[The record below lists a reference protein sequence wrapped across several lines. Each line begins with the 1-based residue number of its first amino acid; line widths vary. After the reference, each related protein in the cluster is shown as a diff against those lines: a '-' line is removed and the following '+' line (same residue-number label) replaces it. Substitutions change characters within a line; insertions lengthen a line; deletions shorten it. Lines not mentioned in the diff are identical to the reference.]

1 MNEKKRKNV
10 VEEAE
15 MEPADIPAPVAKNYT
30 LRGAQ
35 QAIERREAA
44 VEKREQKILKLQAEN
59 NADRKLIKQLN
70 DVCAEIRQQELMQR
84 VKQLSSSG
92 NEMTTERINKLLDF
106 FEQAGDALTGLSLKQ
121 LIAMLQGST
130 EQAQE
135 LAEEAK
141 VIYSE
146 NTGDTASDESV
157 KI

>member
-1 MNEKKRKNV
+1 MNEKKSNHV

-15 MEPADIPAPVAKNYT
+15 MEPADIPAPVAKKYT

-44 VEKREQKILKLQAEN
+44 VAKREQKILKLQAEN

-70 DVCAEIRQQELMQR
+70 DVCSEIRQQELMQR
-84 VKQLSSSG
+84 VKLLSSSG

-106 FEQAGDALTGLSLKQ
+106 FEQAGDALTGLSLQQ
-121 LIAMLQGST
+121 LITMLQGT
-130 EQAQE
+130 PEQAQE

-146 NTGDTASDESV
+146 NTGQPAADDSE
-157 KI
+157 

>member
-1 MNEKKRKNV
+1 MNEKKRNHV

-44 VEKREQKILKLQAEN
+44 VAKREQKILKLQAEN

-84 VKQLSSSG
+84 VKLLSSSG

-106 FEQAGDALTGLSLKQ
+106 FEQAGDALTGLSLEQ
-121 LIAMLQGST
+121 LITILQGT
-130 EQAQE
+130 PEQAQE
-135 LAEEAK
+135 LAEEAQ
-141 VIYSE
+141 VVYSE
-146 NTGDTASDESV
+146 NTGLPAVDDSE
-157 KI
+157 

>member
-44 VEKREQKILKLQAEN
+44 VAKREQKILKLQAEN

-84 VKQLSSSG
+84 V
-92 NEMTTERINKLLDF
+92 
-106 FEQAGDALTGLSLKQ
+106 
-121 LIAMLQGST
+121 
-130 EQAQE
+130 
-135 LAEEAK
+135 
-141 VIYSE
+141 
-146 NTGDTASDESV
+146 
-157 KI
+157 

>member
-1 MNEKKRKNV
+1 MNEKKRNHV

-15 MEPADIPAPVAKNYT
+15 MEPADIPAPVSKNYT

-84 VKQLSSSG
+84 VKLLSSSG

-106 FEQAGDALTGLSLKQ
+106 FEQAGDALTGLSLEQ
-121 LIAMLQGST
+121 LITMLQGT
-130 EQAQE
+130 PEQAQE

-146 NTGDTASDESV
+146 NTGDTAADESE
-157 KI
+157 

>member
-1 MNEKKRKNV
+1 MNEKKRNHV

-44 VEKREQKILKLQAEN
+44 VAKREQKILKLQAEN

-84 VKQLSSSG
+84 VKLLSSSG

-106 FEQAGDALTGLSLKQ
+106 FEQAGDALTGLSLEQ
-121 LIAMLQGST
+121 LLGMLQGSP
-130 EQAQE
+130 ELAQE
-135 LAEEAK
+135 LAEEARA
-141 VIYSE
+141 VYSE
-146 NTGDTASDESV
+146 NTGQPTADDSE
-157 KI
+157 

>member
-44 VEKREQKILKLQAEN
+44 VAKRDQKILKLQAEN

-84 VKQLSSSG
+84 VKLLSSTG

-106 FEQAGDALTGLSLKQ
+106 FEQAGDALTGLSLEQ
-121 LIAMLQGST
+121 LITMIQGSP

-141 VIYSE
+141 DIYSE
-146 NTGDTASDESV
+146 NTGGIAPDESE
-157 KI
+157 

>member
-1 MNEKKRKNV
+1 MNEKKRNHV

-44 VEKREQKILKLQAEN
+44 VAKREQKILKLQAEN

-70 DVCAEIRQQELMQR
+70 DVCSEIRQQELMQR
-84 VKQLSSSG
+84 VKLLSSSG

-106 FEQAGDALTGLSLKQ
+106 FEQAGDALTGLSLEQ
-121 LIAMLQGST
+121 LLGMLQGSP
-130 EQAQE
+130 ELAQE
-135 LAEEAK
+135 LAEEAQA
-141 VIYSE
+141 VYSE
-146 NTGDTASDESV
+146 NTGQPTADDSE
-157 KI
+157 

>member
-1 MNEKKRKNV
+1 MNEKKRNHV

-44 VEKREQKILKLQAEN
+44 VAKREQKILKLQAEN

-84 VKQLSSSG
+84 VKLLSSSG

-106 FEQAGDALTGLSLKQ
+106 FEQAGDALTGLSLQQ
-121 LIAMLQGST
+121 LITMLQGT
-130 EQAQE
+130 PEQAQE

-146 NTGDTASDESV
+146 NTGDTASGESE
-157 KI
+157 

>member
-1 MNEKKRKNV
+1 MNEKKRNHV

-15 MEPADIPAPVAKNYT
+15 KEPADIPAPVAKNYT

-35 QAIERREAA
+35 QAIERRKAA
-44 VEKREQKILKLQAEN
+44 VAKREQKILKLQAEN

-84 VKQLSSSG
+84 VKLLSSSG

-106 FEQAGDALTGLSLKQ
+106 FEQAGDALTGLSLQQ
-121 LIAMLQGST
+121 LITMLQGT
-130 EQAQE
+130 PEQAQE

-146 NTGDTASDESV
+146 NTGDTAADESE
-157 KI
+157 

>member
-1 MNEKKRKNV
+1 MNEKKRNHV

-44 VEKREQKILKLQAEN
+44 VAKREQKILKLQAEN

-70 DVCAEIRQQELMQR
+70 DVCAEILQQELMQR
-84 VKQLSSSG
+84 VKLLSSSG

-106 FEQAGDALTGLSLKQ
+106 FEQAGDALTGLSLQQ
-121 LIAMLQGST
+121 LITMLQGT
-130 EQAQE
+130 PEQAQE
-135 LAEEAK
+135 LAEEAQ
-141 VIYSE
+141 VVYSE
-146 NTGDTASDESV
+146 NTGLPAVDDSE
-157 KI
+157 

>member
-1 MNEKKRKNV
+1 MMNEKKRKNV

-15 MEPADIPAPVAKNYT
+15 MEPADIPVPVAKNYT

-121 LIAMLQGST
+121 LIAMLQGSP

-146 NTGDTASDESV
+146 NTGDTASDES
-157 KI
+157 